1 MGTGYRG
8 RTGIFENMVLTEE
21 IRALILSRA
30 PSGEIRKV
38 AVHQGMAS
46 LRHDGWR
53 IIAEGRTTPE
63 EVLRA
68 TKEESTAWEARADD
82 VELAAA
88 GGVR

>member
-1 MGTGYRG
+1 
-8 RTGIFENMVLTEE
+8 
-21 IRALILSRA
+21 
-30 PSGEIRKV
+30 
-38 AVHQGMAS
+38 MAS